1 MNSFT
6 LELLF
11 HIIGISSASGLF
23 LKENSLFVIGD
34 NSSYFYEYELKSS
47 GLKRYALSENPAEN
61 TEKKL
66 KPDFEALAFY
76 DQSFYLF
83 GSGSTERRT
92 QMVQLNANTKQRI
105 SALDLSALYKRMQVL
120 AGLTAENFNIEGVV
134 YTGNTWYFFNR
145 GNGKS
150 GKNIVFAF
158 QGKHLTSN
166 SKITFTELNLPEI
179 NGVNSG
185 FTDAVEVGDKLYF
198 LAAAEN
204 ANSTYHDGEVLGSM
218 IGCIDIKTMKVVFT
232 KEISGRH
239 KFEGLTLQYNRGN
252 ELSFLL
258 CEDNDS
264 DKKQAD
270 IYLLRLDHQQ

>member
-1 MNSFT
+1 MNNFT

-23 LKENSLFVIGD
+23 LKENSLYVIGD
-34 NSSYFYEYELKSS
+34 NSSYFYEYELNSS
-47 GLKRYALSENPAEN
+47 GLKRYALNENPSENM
-61 TEKKL
+61 EKKV

-76 DQSFYLF
+76 DRSFYLF
-83 GSGSTERRT
+83 GSGSTEKRT
-92 QMVQLNANTKQRI
+92 QMIQLNENANQK
-105 SALDLSALYKRMQVL
+105 ACVLDLSALYKRMQVL

-134 YTGNTWYFFNR
+134 HTGGAWYFFNR
-145 GNGKS
+145 GNGKPE
-150 GKNIVFAF
+150 KNIVFAF
-158 QGKHLTSN
+158 HGKHLTSN

-179 NGVNSG
+179 RGISTG
-185 FTDAVEVGDKLYF
+185 FTDAVAVGDKLYF

-204 ANSTYHDGEVLGSM
+204 TNSTYHDGEVLGSM

-232 KEISGRH
+232 KEISSRH
-239 KFEGLTLQYNRGN
+239 KFEGLTLQYNKGN

-264 DKKQAD
+264 YKMQAD
-270 IYLLRLDHQQ
+270 IYLLRLEIN